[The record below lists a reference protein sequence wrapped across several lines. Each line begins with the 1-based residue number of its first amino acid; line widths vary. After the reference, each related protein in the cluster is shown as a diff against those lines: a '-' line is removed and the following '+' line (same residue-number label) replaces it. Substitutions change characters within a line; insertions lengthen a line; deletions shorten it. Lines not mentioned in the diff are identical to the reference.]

1 MIPIWSKKLLI
12 PTVIIA
18 ILYVV
23 ATIYLMNAGLVKDTV
38 FGSHSLSYKWNLLV
52 ALLAGMWT
60 AMSRLSLFLLVVVAI
75 LTGANLTM
83 VVQRFQTIRASG
95 KMSLTVGGSSL
106 LGIVGSGCANCGL
119 PILVFLGLSGA
130 IFYLPFQGLELSVLA
145 IILLSVSLY
154 SMIKR
159 DTKQE
164 VCAVDVIPPLGYH
177 GVVYENRSEKQTYQ
191 KTQDY

>member
-1 MIPIWSKKLLI
+1 MPPIWSKKILI

-23 ATIYLMNAGLVKDTV
+23 TTIYLMNAGLVKDTI

-83 VVQRFQTIRASG
+83 VAQRFRTIRASG

-106 LGIVGSGCANCGL
+106 LGIVGSGCASCGL
-119 PILVFLGLSGA
+119 PVLAFLGLSGA
-130 IFYLPFQGLELSVLA
+130 IFYLPFQGLELSALA
-145 IILLSVSLY
+145 IILLSVSIY
-154 SMIKR
+154 SLIKQS
-159 DTKQE
+159 TKQT
-164 VCAVDVIPPLGYH
+164 VCVIAPN
-177 GVVYENRSEKQTYQ
+177 E
-191 KTQDY
+191 

>member
-1 MIPIWSKKLLI
+1 MTPIWSKKLLI

-18 ILYVV
+18 IVYVV
-23 ATIYLMNAGLVKDTV
+23 ATIYLMNASLVKDTV
-38 FGSHSLSYKWNLLV
+38 FGAHSFSYKWNLLI

-60 AMSRLSLFLLVVVAI
+60 AMSGLSLFLLVVVAI

-95 KMSLTVGGSSL
+95 KVSFMVGGSSL
-106 LGIVGSGCANCGL
+106 LGIVGSGCASCGL
-119 PILVFLGLSGA
+119 PILAFLGLGGA

-154 SMIKR
+154 SLIKQS
-159 DTKQE
+159 TEQT
-164 VCAVDVIPPLGYH
+164 VCAVDTIPPRGYH
-177 GVVYENRSEKQTYQ
+177 RVCEDKTKEQTY
-191 KTQDY
+191 

>member
-1 MIPIWSKKLLI
+1 MPPIWSKKILI

-23 ATIYLMNAGLVKDTV
+23 ATIYLMNAGLVKDTI

-106 LGIVGSGCANCGL
+106 LGIVGSGCASCGL
-119 PILVFLGLSGA
+119 PILAFLGLSGA
-130 IFYLPFQGLELSVLA
+130 VFYLPFQGIELSVLA
-145 IILLSVSLY
+145 IVLLTISLY
-154 SMIKR
+154 ILMKQRTKEAVCVVDPNEPIK
-159 DTKQE
+159 
-164 VCAVDVIPPLGYH
+164 P
-177 GVVYENRSEKQTYQ
+177 
-191 KTQDY
+191 